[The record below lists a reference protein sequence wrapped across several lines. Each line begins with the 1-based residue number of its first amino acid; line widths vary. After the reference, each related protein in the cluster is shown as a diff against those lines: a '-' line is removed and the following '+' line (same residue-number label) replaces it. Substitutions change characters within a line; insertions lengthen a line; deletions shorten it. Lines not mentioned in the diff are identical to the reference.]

1 MEKKRRDD
9 KKNVFNS
16 PLNFIYITK
25 DSNQKISNHQVEY
38 YVKYCNDNSVYDLY
52 CYPLDKFEQK
62 QPVSQ
67 TIEFKYH
74 ELTKEDFLD
83 SVGMYL

>member
-38 YVKYCNDNSVYDLY
+38 YVKYCNDNSVYDLHIDINGKRKLMN
-52 CYPLDKFEQK
+52 P
-62 QPVSQ
+62 
-67 TIEFKYH
+67 I
-74 ELTKEDFLD
+74 
-83 SVGMYL
+83 